1 MATDK
6 VSYYCWNCWEAFCR
20 ANMIS
25 EKFTNMT
32 MTSTLP
38 VLSPSVQVDDYDPTK
53 AEFIQPATEEEV
65 VSAHQDMLLRQ
76 IARLQTRVARA
87 VEESPTVAEL
97 HYNHVIEDLRFEAE
111 ASSPAL

>member
-6 VSYYCWNCWEAFCR
+6 VNYYCEKCWEAFCCE
-20 ANMIS
+20 NMIS

-53 AEFIQPATEEEV
+53 AEFIQPATEE
-65 VSAHQDMLLRQ
+65 SAHAHQDMLLRQ